1 MLQTYHIFTYGFT
14 AIEENIIEKLL
25 PNKKSVLVSTDC
37 FTDLI
42 ACNSYAILIH
52 AASVADE
59 DFKMLWNYYLEV
71 GANASETVIIVG
83 NIGIP
88 KQLIKRT
95 KVYSSFEE
103 LCQELKYILL
113 SAYRS
118 HKKTVNFSATLAN
131 AIMILSKIRC
141 CPGITTIQL
150 SEELEISQRSV
161 QRYIATLTA
170 AGEWIEYDR
179 NLKGWKLTDG
189 KSVLWGDW

>member
-1 MLQTYHIFTYGFT
+1 MLRTYYIFTYGFT
-14 AIEENIIEKLL
+14 AIEENIIGKML
-25 PNKKSVLVSTDC
+25 PDKKSVLVSTDC
-37 FTDLI
+37 FTDLV

-52 AASVADE
+52 AVSVADV

-71 GANASETVIIVG
+71 GA
-83 NIGIP
+83 
-88 KQLIKRT
+88 
-95 KVYSSFEE
+95 
-103 LCQELKYILL
+103 ILL

-131 AIMILSKIRC
+131 AIVILSKIRC
-141 CPGITTIQL
+141 CPCITTVQL

-170 AGEWIEYDR
+170 AGEWIEYDKILR
-179 NLKGWKLTDG
+179 GWKLTDG